1 MINLSLARRY
11 AKALLSIGKE
21 DGKYKEYGAEL
32 SSFAYLLQR
41 EPELQDAIV
50 NPMYARDDRR
60 RVLDKILDMIQL
72 DPMVSNFLKLL
83 FDKNRIDGIMA
94 INEVYQ
100 NLVDQLENISRAK
113 ITSAT
118 PLDEAMVDRIRQALE
133 KITNSTVVLEV
144 AEDPA
149 IIGGIVAHVGDLVL
163 DGSVRTQLQ
172 SLKETL
178 IRGEVA

>member
-21 DGKYKEYGAEL
+21 DGKFKEYGAEL

-41 EPELQDAIV
+41 EPELLDAIV

-60 RVLDKILDMIQL
+60 RVLDKVLEMIQL

-94 INEVYQ
+94 ITEVYQ
-100 NLVDQLENISRAK
+100 ELVDQLENISRAK
-113 ITSAT
+113 ITSAA
-118 PLDEAMVDRIRQALE
+118 PLDEGMVDRIRQALE
-133 KITNSTVVLEV
+133 RITKSTVVVEV

>member
-11 AKALLSIGKE
+11 AKALLSIGKD
-21 DGKYKEYGAEL
+21 DGKFKEYGAEL

-41 EPELQDAIV
+41 EPELHDAIV

-60 RVLDKILDMIQL
+60 RVLEKILAMIQL

-94 INEVYQ
+94 ITTEYQ
-100 NLVDQLENISRAK
+100 KLVDQLENISRAK

-118 PLDEAMVDRIRQALE
+118 PLDEGMVERIRQALE
-133 KITNSTVVLEV
+133 KITSSTVVLEV

>member
-21 DGKYKEYGAEL
+21 DGRYKEYGEEL
-32 SSFAYLLQR
+32 SSFAYLLER
-41 EPELQDAIV
+41 EAELQNAIV
-50 NPMYARDDRR
+50 NPMYPRDDRKK
-60 RVLDKILDMIQL
+60 VLDKILEMIQL
-72 DPMVSNFLKLL
+72 NPIVKNFINLL
-83 FDKNRIDGIMA
+83 FDKQRIDGVLQ

-100 NLVDQLENISRAK
+100 ILVDQLENISRAK
-113 ITSAT
+113 VTTAS
-118 PLDEAMVDRIRQALE
+118 PLSEEMIGRIRQALE
-133 KITNSTVVLEV
+133 KITGGTVVLDV
-144 AEDPA
+144 ADDPS
-149 IIGGIVAHVGDLVL
+149 IIGGLVAQVGDLVL

>member
-1 MINLSLARRY
+1 LINLSLARRY

-21 DGKYKEYGAEL
+21 DGKYNEYGVEL
-32 SSFAYLLQR
+32 SSFAHLLQR
-41 EPELQDAIV
+41 EPELHDAIV
-50 NPMYARDDRR
+50 NPMYSRDDRR
-60 RVLDKILDMIQL
+60 RVLEKILEMVQM

-94 INEVYQ
+94 IANVYQ
-100 NLVDQLENISRAK
+100 ELVDQLENISRAK
-113 ITSAT
+113 ITAAA

-133 KITNSTVVLEV
+133 KITHSTVVLEV

>member
-32 SSFAYLLQR
+32 SSFAFLLQR
-41 EPELQDAIV
+41 EPELFDAIV
-50 NPMYARDDRR
+50 NPIYPRDDRR
-60 RVLDKILDMIQL
+60 RVLDAILEKIQL
-72 DPMVSNFLKLL
+72 DPMVTNFLKLL
-83 FDKNRIDGIMA
+83 FDKHRFDGIQR
-94 INEVYQ
+94 ITEVYQ
-100 NLVDQLENISRAK
+100 ELVDKLENISRAK

-118 PLDEAMVDRIRQALE
+118 PLDDAMVDRIRQALE
-133 KITNSTVVLEV
+133 KITQSTVVVEV
-144 AEDPA
+144 VEDPA
-149 IIGGIVAHVGDLVL
+149 IIGGIVARVGDLVL
-163 DGSVRTQLQ
+163 DGCVRTQLQ